1 MVSVSSKFALAM
13 SFFVPF
19 LKVQAVRCACHA
31 GRFAVGDGGAA
42 IVFLITLIPAIAFP
56 DSRH

>member
-1 MVSVSSKFALAM
+1 MVRVSSKFALAM
-13 SFFVPF
+13 SFFVLF

-42 IVFLITLIPAIAFP
+42 IVFLLTLIPAIAFP